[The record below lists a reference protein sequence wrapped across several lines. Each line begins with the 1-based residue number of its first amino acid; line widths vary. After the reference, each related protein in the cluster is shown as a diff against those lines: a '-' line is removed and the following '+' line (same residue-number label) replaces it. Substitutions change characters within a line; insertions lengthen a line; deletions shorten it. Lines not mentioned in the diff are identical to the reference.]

1 RPAAQPISTPAAAMM
16 QPAPAPVAAPIAAP
30 APVSAQAPAPEPAS
44 AAIDYASA
52 AAVLFAG
59 SPVSWQPSPA
69 RVSPQSA
76 RTVEAAPTTPR
87 NVTPALQREIRAARP
102 VDTSISGVAKAGV
115 MHELLSAGF
124 SAHLARQVADEVCAD
139 DPDPTIEAVAE
150 SLERELWIAG
160 ADEIITRGGIYA
172 LVGPTGVGKTT
183 TVAKLAARA
192 VVRFGAS
199 KVALLT
205 TDSYRVGAHDQLRI
219 YGRILSVPVHA
230 IRDARDLATAL
241 AEQKDR
247 HIVLIDTIGM
257 SQRDRMVAE
266 QAAMLAGCGDV
277 KRLLLLP
284 TTANARTLE
293 QVVSAY
299 KKSGVDGCILTKT
312 DEAGSIA
319 PALDVIIRHQLPL
332 HYVTD
337 GQRVPED
344 LQLPDS
350 VELVREALKSSD
362 DEAFV
367 LSQEEMPFM
376 IPVDHARSTEE
387 VAHG

>member
-1 RPAAQPISTPAAAMM
+1 
-16 QPAPAPVAAPIAAP
+16 
-30 APVSAQAPAPEPAS
+30 
-44 AAIDYASA
+44 
-52 AAVLFAG
+52 
-59 SPVSWQPSPA
+59 
-69 RVSPQSA
+69 
-76 RTVEAAPTTPR
+76 
-87 NVTPALQREIRAARP
+87 
-102 VDTSISGVAKAGV
+102 
-115 MHELLSAGF
+115 
-124 SAHLARQVADEVCAD
+124 
-139 DPDPTIEAVAE
+139 
-150 SLERELWIAG
+150 
-160 ADEIITRGGIYA
+160 
-172 LVGPTGVGKTT
+172 
-183 TVAKLAARA
+183 
-192 VVRFGAS
+192 
-199 KVALLT
+199 
-205 TDSYRVGAHDQLRI
+205 
-219 YGRILSVPVHA
+219 
-230 IRDARDLATAL
+230 
-241 AEQKDR
+241 
-247 HIVLIDTIGM
+247 M

-362 DEAFV
+362 DDAFA